1 MVESCE
7 KRFGNPARKEDL
19 DKLINSQ
26 KNSNTEKITKWAVEA
41 FMKWREQRNKE
52 NENIPLLKHMDA
64 ETMDSCL
71 QRFVVEVRKRD
82 GLEYPPKS
90 LYYIICGL
98 LRHLRDEEIHDKNF
112 LNENDIR
119 FAVFRKVLNAKMKEL
134 ASWGLGSTT
143 KQADPITKEDEE
155 KIWNSGVF
163 GCDNSV
169 ALQNT
174 VFFYN
179 CKLFGMRG
187 YDDHKKLEC
196 EQFSIGCDGSESRF
210 IHFTGR
216 TSKTFSG
223 RLNQLHVKSKDIK
236 HFCPKTKD
244 RCCIAEYYEKYLAAL
259 GNRGPFYRRPLA
271 GSSIRYGEQAV
282 GISKLKGFMREI
294 TSKAGLQG
302 NFTNHSGKRSCA
314 TQLYTAG
321 IPEQEMMSRTGHRTE
336 TAVRKYKRSSNE
348 ILPEVSDVLNPPMKR
363 EKPGNALLENDME
376 VDSPNK
382 STELLPRSPFPKPMQ
397 DISTCFPR
405 RYRQREN

>member
-1 MVESCE
+1 
-7 KRFGNPARKEDL
+7 
-19 DKLINSQ
+19 
-26 KNSNTEKITKWAVEA
+26 
-41 FMKWREQRNKE
+41 MKWREHRNKE
-52 NENIPLLKHMDA
+52 NEDIPLLKHMDA
-64 ETMDSCL
+64 ETMNTCL
-71 QRFVVEVRKRD
+71 HRFVVEVRKQD

-134 ASWGLGSTT
+134 ASRGLGSIT

-155 KIWNSGVF
+155 QIWNSGVF

-187 YDDHKKLEC
+187 YDEHRNLEC
-196 EQFSIGCDGSESRF
+196 EQFSIGFDGSKSRF

-223 RLNQLHVKSKDIK
+223 GLNQLHVKSKDIK

-244 RCCIAEYYEKYLAAL
+244 GFCIAEYYEKYLAAL

-271 GSSIRYGEQAV
+271 GSSVRYAEQAV
-282 GISKLKGFMREI
+282 GINKRKGFMREI

-314 TQLYTAG
+314 TVIHRWYPG
-321 IPEQEMMSRTGHRTE
+321 TGDY
-336 TAVRKYKRSSNE
+336 VSN
-348 ILPEVSDVLNPPMKR
+348 I
-363 EKPGNALLENDME
+363 
-376 VDSPNK
+376 
-382 STELLPRSPFPKPMQ
+382 T
-397 DISTCFPR
+397 
-405 RYRQREN
+405 